1 MRIDVR
7 SWEQTRLMG
16 SWLVSAV
23 LRDTVEC
30 EELWILE
37 SPCLPRWMKEEE
49 EDRRLLHH
57 CLRFCPCRTLFFVFW
72 LFSILLPF
80 CFLSFLRPSFT
91 SFFVREFVV
100 FPFRSFSRS
109 HRTNFTCW
117 SQVVTAFLS
126 FSSCLFPAPFTIFFW
141 FPCLVGSAS
150 QFSLLLFAF
159 QPSIWSLLGGFRYR
173 CATWHMQT
181 IFDRYPQGSKTE
193 REERAPSNIYRRA
206 FFSLKLHT
214 QKGFWYVLYHSRVL
228 IVHMFYT
235 VIASISFSI
244 ILMARIWK
252 GNVRK
257 DVTFAVI
264 DLTMYTPVFSLIF
277 SHTLL
282 TTPAPSAPPPT
293 QETTSQQPNPPPL

>member
-141 FPCLVGSAS
+141 FPGLVGSAS

-173 CATWHMQT
+173 CATWHMQP
-181 IFDRYPQGSKTE
+181 FDSIRSSKTE
-193 REERAPSNIYRRA
+193 REGHMKYI
-206 FFSLKLHT
+206 
-214 QKGFWYVLYHSRVL
+214 QKGIFFVETAHAEGVLVC
-228 IVHMFYT
+228 
-235 VIASISFSI
+235 SISFSGSYCPYVLYCYSKYI
-244 ILMARIWK
+244 IFYHLD
-252 GNVRK
+252 G
-257 DVTFAVI
+257 T
-264 DLTMYTPVFSLIF
+264 DL
-277 SHTLL
+277 
-282 TTPAPSAPPPT
+282 
-293 QETTSQQPNPPPL
+293 ERECSQGCHFCCD